1 MADREERSAQRDEAT
16 QGLTGGPGVVAT
28 KSQAQGAT
36 AGIAIGSIVGA
47 IIGLI
52 VGLIALEGAATVI
65 PVITFAIGGAVAAG
79 VFGGF
84 FKSQKTR
91 EDRSADI

>member
-36 AGIAIGSIVGA
+36 AGIAIGVIVGA
-47 IIGLI
+47 IVGLVIGL
-52 VGLIALEGAATVI
+52 LALEGAAITI
-65 PVITFAIGGAVAAG
+65 PVITFAVGGAVAAG
-79 VFGGF
+79 VFGGY

-91 EDRSADI
+91 EDRSTDI

>member
-1 MADREERSAQRDEAT
+1 MSDREELSAQRDEAT

-36 AGIAIGSIVGA
+36 AGIAIGSLVGG
-47 IIGLI
+47 IIGLV
-52 VGLIALEGAATVI
+52 VGLIALEGAAIAI
-65 PVITFAIGGAVAAG
+65 PIITFAVGGAVAAG

-91 EDRSADI
+91 EDRSADV

>member
-36 AGIAIGSIVGA
+36 AGIAIGAIVG
-47 IIGLI
+47 LV
-52 VGLIALEGAATVI
+52 VGLIALEGGAIAI
-65 PVITFAIGGAVAAG
+65 PIITFAVGGAVAAG
-79 VFGGF
+79 VFGGY

-91 EDRSADI
+91 EDRAADV

>member
-36 AGIAIGSIVGA
+36 AGIAIGAIVGA
-47 IIGLI
+47 IVGLV
-52 VGLIALEGAATVI
+52 VGLIALEGGAIAI
-65 PVITFAIGGAVAAG
+65 PVITFAVGGAVAAG
-79 VFGGF
+79 VFGGY

-91 EDRSADI
+91 EDRAADV